1 MRGRNW
7 RRLRVFDGLG
17 NSSISFFLHELLRYL
32 FTQVHREEALR
43 QLHSVELRPQSLEDL
58 LPLSMAGQ
66 AASRRASYA
75 MLAIQLHVE
84 RVESMAAGGEG
95 DADRVVVSGL
105 AAGGVDVVLGLVEF
119 EANLGQV
126 VEFGNGVAGNL
137 GLHAA
142 FEDAVEE
149 GVDVGFLGEVDERLC
164 IVGGLDCWV
173 ERSAYVL
180 SM

>member
-7 RRLRVFDGLG
+7 RRLSVFDGLS
-17 NSSISFFLHELLRYL
+17 NSSIPVFLHELLRYL

-43 QLHSVELRPQSLEDL
+43 QLHSAELRPQSLEDL